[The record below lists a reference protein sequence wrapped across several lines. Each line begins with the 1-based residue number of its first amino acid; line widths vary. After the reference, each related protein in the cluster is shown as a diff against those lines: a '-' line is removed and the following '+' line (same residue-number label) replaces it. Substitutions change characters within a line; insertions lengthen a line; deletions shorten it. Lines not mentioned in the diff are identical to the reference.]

1 MWKHYYQ
8 NAEGLI
14 FVVDSSDRERIGKAK
29 EELFKM
35 LSEEDLKDTILL
47 VMANKQDIAVMEIK
61 EIIEALDLHSIKDR
75 PWQI

>member
-14 FVVDSSDRERIGKAK
+14 FVVDSSDKARLSKAK

-35 LSEEDLKDTILL
+35 LAEEDLKDTILL
-47 VMANKQDIAVMEIK
+47 VLANK
-61 EIIEALDLHSIKDR
+61 
-75 PWQI
+75 